1 LKTNTRRKDQLRK
14 AAITTEIS
22 AVTRKELLKEADRLL
37 ISNATALDTKSLAR
51 EIALARYRKE
61 NRHYAAH

>member
-1 LKTNTRRKDQLRK
+1 MKQNTRRKDQLRK

-22 AVTRKELLKEADRLL
+22 AVTRRELLKEADRLR
-37 ISNATALDTKSLAR
+37 IANAAGFDTKSLAR

-61 NRHYAAH
+61 NRHYAAR

>member
-1 LKTNTRRKDQLRK
+1 MKPNTRRKDQLRK

-22 AVTRKELLKEADRLL
+22 AVTYKELLKEADRLL
-37 ISNATALDTKSLAR
+37 IPNAAALDTKSLAR

-61 NRHYAAH
+61 SQRYAAR